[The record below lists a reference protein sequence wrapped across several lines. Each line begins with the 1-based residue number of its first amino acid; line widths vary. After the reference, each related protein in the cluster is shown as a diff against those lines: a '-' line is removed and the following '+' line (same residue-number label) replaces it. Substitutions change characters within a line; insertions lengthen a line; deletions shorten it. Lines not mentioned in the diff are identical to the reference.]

1 MINSTILV
9 LLALVIYAAT
19 YIAYGRNVMERK
31 VVKASAER
39 KTPAH
44 RFRDNV
50 DYVPTN
56 KYILMGHHFASIAGA
71 GPIVGPAMAMG
82 WGWLMPILWIWF
94 GNVFVGAVHDYLSL
108 MASVRYDGRSIQWI
122 SGRLISPRMSKAFS
136 VFIYF
141 ALLLVIAAFGA
152 VIGKLFTAMPIIATA
167 SLTQIALALVLG
179 YLMYQKTLNPVY
191 AAVVG
196 AIFIAISVGVGE
208 ALPISLN
215 YQSWVVV
222 LLIYTIIAASLPV
235 WVLLQPRDFMNSLLL
250 YFGLFIGV
258 VGLLVLMGALKVPA
272 YTSFFAPVLGVSSPF
287 WPMVPLVIACGA
299 LSGFHSLV
307 ASGTTSK
314 QLDSELSGLLVGYG
328 SMFAEGLLSTLVVA
342 SIATMLPIMLLNP
355 SAFGIQLKHISTAEV
370 QKILSNPIEFGNK
383 YTLIMKDFGGPAGIF
398 AKTFGAAVGTALHL
412 PIKALIIFAG
422 LWITSFALTTLDT
435 TVRLARFTWSEIMEY
450 VKLEKTALNNTWIAS
465 GIAAVLGFGLAW
477 SGAYLVLWPAF
488 SGVNQMLASI
498 AMMTVAAWVIKDLKA
513 PKRYQTTVLAPALFL
528 WITVTLALLIYV
540 AYVAP
545 VTMAKKGEITLIA
558 VEGITIIELIFNFYL
573 LKEFLKVFREERS
586 VSAVATA
593 SSRSEQA

>member
-1 MINSTILV
+1 VITSTV
-9 LLALVIYAAT
+9 LVIIALIIYVIT
-19 YIAYGRNVMERK
+19 YFAYGRRVLEQK
-31 VVKASAER
+31 VVKASASN
-39 KTPAH
+39 KTPATK
-44 RFRDNV
+44 FYDGV

-71 GPIVGPAMAMG
+71 GPIVGPAIAMG

-122 SGRLISPRMSKAFS
+122 SGRLISPRMGKAFS

-152 VIGKLFTAMPIIATA
+152 VIGKLFVKIPIVATA
-167 SLTQIALALVLG
+167 SMTQILLAVVLG
-179 YLMYQKTLNPVY
+179 YIMYQRGLKPVV
-191 AAVVG
+191 AAGLG
-196 AIFIAISVGVGE
+196 ALFIIISVLIGD
-208 ALPISLN
+208 ALPIHLS
-215 YQSWVVV
+215 YQSWVIV

-258 VGLLVLMGALKVPA
+258 VGLSVLMGALKVPA
-272 YTSFFAPVLGVSSPF
+272 YTSFMAPVLGVPSPF

-342 SIATMLPIMLLNP
+342 SIAAMLPVMLLNP
-355 SAFGIQLKHISTAEV
+355 AHYGLKLTLSAAQIKQILSDPVAFGNNYAK
-370 QKILSNPIEFGNK
+370 
-383 YTLIMKDFGGPAGIF
+383 IMKDFGGPAGIF

-412 PIKALIIFAG
+412 PIRALIIFAG

-435 TVRLARFTWSEIMEY
+435 TVRLARFTWSEIMEH
-450 VKLEKTALNNTWIAS
+450 LNLHKTPLNNTWVAS
-465 GIAAVLGFGLAW
+465 AVASLLGFGLAW

-513 PKRYQTTVLAPALFL
+513 PKKYQTTVLAPAFFL
-528 WITVTLALLIYV
+528 WITVTLALIIYV

-545 VTMAKKGEITLIA
+545 ITMAKKGETTLIA
-558 VEGITIIELIFNFYL
+558 VEGITLIELAFNFYL
-573 LKEFLKVFREERS
+573 LKEFLRVFKEQRE
-586 VSAVATA
+586 ATA
-593 SSRSEQA
+593 VSVPSKSEQA

>member
-1 MINSTILV
+1 
-9 LLALVIYAAT
+9 
-19 YIAYGRNVMERK
+19 
-31 VVKASAER
+31 
-39 KTPAH
+39 
-44 RFRDNV
+44 
-50 DYVPTN
+50 
-56 KYILMGHHFASIAGA
+56 
-71 GPIVGPAMAMG
+71 
-82 WGWLMPILWIWF
+82 
-94 GNVFVGAVHDYLSL
+94 

-122 SGRLISPRMSKAFS
+122 SGKLISPRMSKAFS
-136 VFIYF
+136 IFIYF

-152 VIGKLFTAMPIIATA
+152 VIGKLFVKIPIVATA
-167 SLTQIALALVLG
+167 SLTQIALAVVLG
-179 YLMYQKTLNPVY
+179 YIMYQKTLKPLP
-191 AAVVG
+191 AAAIG
-196 AIFIAISVGVGE
+196 AIFIILSVAMGE
-208 ALPISLN
+208 ALPIHLG
-215 YQSWVVV
+215 YQQWVIV

-258 VGLLVLMGALKVPA
+258 VGLSVLFGALKIPA
-272 YTSFFAPVLGVSSPF
+272 YTSFMAPVLGVPSPF

-342 SIATMLPIMLLNP
+342 SIAAMLPIMLMKP
-355 SAFGIQLKHISTAEV
+355 AAFNLHLKLTQQEIS
-370 QKILSNPIEFGNK
+370 KILSDPIAFGNNYAK
-383 YTLIMKDFGGPAGIF
+383 IMKEFGGPAGIF
-398 AKTFGAAVGTALHL
+398 AKTFGAAVGTALNL
-412 PIKALIIFAG
+412 PVNALIIFAG

-435 TVRLARFTWSEIMEY
+435 TVRLARFTWSEIMEH
-450 VKLEKTALNNTWIAS
+450 LNLHKTPLNNTWVAS
-465 GIAAVLGFGLAW
+465 AVASILGFGLAW

-528 WITVTLALLIYV
+528 WITVTLALIIYV

-558 VEGITIIELIFNFYL
+558 VEAITLIELAFNFYL
-573 LKEFLKVFREERS
+573 LKEFLRVFKEERETTTT
-586 VSAVATA
+586 SALP
-593 SSRSEQA
+593 SKSEQA